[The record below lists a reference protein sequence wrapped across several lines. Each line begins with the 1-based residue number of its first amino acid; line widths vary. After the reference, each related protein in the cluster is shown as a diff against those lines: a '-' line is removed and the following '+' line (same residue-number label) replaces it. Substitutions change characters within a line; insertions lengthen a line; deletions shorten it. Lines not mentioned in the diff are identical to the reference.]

1 MVYVDPQVEEQII
14 KLHLKEGRTY
24 QSLSDEFGL
33 TYHVVKRIITNYRK
47 SAEANA
53 ERAKQIADMEELNRL
68 KKENEELKKE
78 NDFLK
83 KAAAFFAKE
92 NK

>member
-1 MVYVDPQVEEQII
+1 MVYVEPQIQEQII
-14 KLHLKEGRTY
+14 KLYLMEGRTY

-33 TYHVVKRIITNYRK
+33 TYHVVRRIITNYK
-47 SAEANA
+47 ESAKDDEL
-53 ERAKQIADMEELNRL
+53 RAKQLADMEEFNRL
-68 KKENEELKKE
+68 KKENDELKKE

-92 NK
+92 SK

>member
-1 MVYVDPQVEEQII
+1 MVYIDPQVEEQII
-14 KLHLKEGRTY
+14 KLHLIEGRTY

-33 TYHVVKRIITNYRK
+33 TYNVVRRIIVNYRK
-47 SAEANA
+47 SAQADA
-53 ERAKQIADMEELNRL
+53 ERAKQIANMEEYNRL
-68 KKENEELKKE
+68 KKENDELKKE
-78 NDFLK
+78 IDFLK

>member
-1 MVYVDPQVEEQII
+1 MVYIDPHVEEQII
-14 KLHLKEGRTY
+14 KLHLIEGRTY

-33 TYHVVKRIITNYRK
+33 TYNVVRRIIVNYRK
-47 SAEANA
+47 SAQADA
-53 ERAKQIADMEELNRL
+53 ERAKQIANMEEYNRL
-68 KKENEELKKE
+68 KKENDELKKE
-78 NDFLK
+78 IDFLK

>member
-1 MVYVDPQVEEQII
+1 MAYVDPQIQEQII
-14 KLHLKEGRTY
+14 KLRLMEGRTY

-33 TYHVVKRIITNYRK
+33 TYHVVRRIITNYKK
-47 SAEANA
+47 SAKDNA

-68 KKENEELKKE
+68 KKENDELKKE

-92 NK
+92 SK

>member
-1 MVYVDPQVEEQII
+1 MAYVDPQIQEQII
-14 KLHLKEGRTY
+14 KLYLMEGRTY

-33 TYHVVKRIITNYRK
+33 TYHTARRIITNYRN
-47 SAEANA
+47 SAKDNEQ
-53 ERAKQIADMEELNRL
+53 RAKQLADMEEVKRL

-92 NK
+92 SK